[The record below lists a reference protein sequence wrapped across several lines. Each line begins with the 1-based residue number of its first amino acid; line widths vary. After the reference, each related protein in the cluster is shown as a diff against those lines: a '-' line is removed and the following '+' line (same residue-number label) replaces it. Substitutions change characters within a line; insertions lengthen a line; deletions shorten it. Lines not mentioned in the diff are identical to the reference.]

1 MKAPRVP
8 IASTAGRAAAEL
20 AIIVTGVLIALG
32 AQSWWEDRGEA
43 EERARALG
51 SLASDLEVIAAS
63 LEEIEARADEM
74 AEITVRVIEGV
85 DLTTLT
91 DSAYVTTV
99 ADAAWNHLGDGRF
112 AFPAFAD
119 LQSSGRLGLL
129 PDSVRVGLTRFAY
142 TLDGLENIFGDLQDV
157 QENQLDP
164 WLAQNF
170 DATRV
175 VWWPGIGYRF
185 RGLADARPLAT
196 VEGRSRV
203 AMKHSVVI
211 ALRDRVA
218 DATTEVAEL
227 RASIRA
233 ASP

>member
-43 EERARALG
+43 EERERALEA
-51 SLASDLEVIAAS
+51 LASDLEVIALS
-63 LEEIEARADEM
+63 LEEVEKSANEL
-74 AEITVRVIEGV
+74 AEITIRVIEGA

-91 DSAYVTTV
+91 DSAYITTV
-99 ADAAWNHLGDGRF
+99 QNAAWSHLGDGRF
-112 AFPAFAD
+112 AFPAFSD

-142 TLDGLENIFGDLQDV
+142 TLDGLENIFADLQDV

-164 WLAQNF
+164 WVAQNF
-170 DATRV
+170 DATQV

-185 RGLADARPLAT
+185 QGLPDASPLAT

-211 ALRDRVA
+211 GLRNRLTEA
-218 DATTEVAEL
+218 ITEVAEL
-227 RASIRA
+227 QASIRA
-233 ASP
+233 ATP